1 MREDYNIV
9 IVTFAGRSPVGD
21 LGIFFGPEGDLS
33 SLPAAILSRTQ
44 REPPG
49 WVRPSGSGL
58 GFQVAVNNTEAG
70 ERERQE
76 WG

>member
-9 IVTFAGRSPVGD
+9 IVTFARRVPPYGIWEYFLALSEISPLYLQRSYPGHKESRQDGCD
-21 LGIFFGPEGDLS
+21 L
-33 SLPAAILSRTQ
+33 AAL
-44 REPPG
+44 
-49 WVRPSGSGL
+49 GL

-76 WG
+76 

>member
-9 IVTFAGRSPVGD
+9 IVTFARRVPRTGFGD
-21 LGIFFGPEGDLS
+21 IFCPEWDLF
-33 SLPAAILSRTQ
+33 SLPAADLPRAQ

-76 WG
+76 